1 MPGKHIL
8 FLFSFFYIL
17 SSCVRKDDTQKP
29 DEQDAAKTRWIE
41 QVDSVRIAKCLA
53 GLKISPDAAASIYRI
68 YTENDSQAIW
78 TDSMGMRPQASLAAS
93 FFWKYLSNG
102 VIDSSL
108 FLPGMHGLFDNCIG
122 NLHPNSQSIDGL
134 DAEVLF
140 TCQVV
145 VFFES
150 LLKVRKPS
158 EVGQIE
164 WYIPLR
170 KNQLSSD
177 LNWNSVS
184 APEKL
189 LEESPAHQ
197 QVALLLK
204 ALDRLTSI
212 ERSGGWPLIP
222 AVDKIITLGDTSSVI
237 VAVKRR
243 LSIMGEY
250 TSADTSNRFN
260 KALEEAIR
268 KARRSLGLFDTA
280 LVDSILINRLNI
292 PVSQRIETV
301 KINLERWKWVPRD
314 TANTMIHVNI
324 ASFDLEV
331 VENRKTIKRM
341 SVIAGDTM
349 HHTVMFYDQLQ
360 QIAFSPYWNIPKS
373 ILVRELWP
381 DIRRDRGYLKRK
393 HMEVVK
399 GDKVID
405 PSKVKWSR
413 YNANNFPYFIR
424 QRPGN
429 DNPLGGVKF
438 LFPNPYSI
446 YLHDTPNKSLFD
458 KRIRSFSHGC
468 IRIAEPFW
476 LASYLLKGQPEWT
489 ASAIDSAMNSGQETF
504 INLPYPVPVHI
515 TYFTSW
521 VDEAGTLNFREDVY
535 GHDSRML
542 QAWKSTHEK

>member
-1 MPGKHIL
+1 MTGKHIL
-8 FLFSFFYIL
+8 LALSFFYML
-17 SSCVRKDDTQKP
+17 SSCIRKDDSKKP
-29 DEQDAAKTRWIE
+29 VEQESIKTIWIAK
-41 QVDSVRIAKCLA
+41 VDSIRIANCIA
-53 GLKISPDAAASIYRI
+53 GVKISNEALASVFRI
-68 YTENDSQAIW
+68 YAENDGQVIW
-78 TDSMGMRPQASLAAS
+78 TDSIGMKPQASLAAS

-102 VIDSSL
+102 VVDSAL
-108 FLPGMHGLFDNCIG
+108 FLPGMHGLFDKCIG
-122 NLHPNSQSIDGL
+122 NQHPITQSIDGL

-150 LLKVRKPS
+150 LLKVHKPS

-177 LNWNSVS
+177 LNWKSIS

-197 QVALLLK
+197 QVTLLLK
-204 ALDRLTSI
+204 ALDRLTRI
-212 ERSGGWPLIP
+212 EQSGGWPLISP
-222 AVDKIITLGDTSSVI
+222 VSKSLALGDTSSVLKE
-237 VAVKRR
+237 VKRR
-243 LSIMGEY
+243 LGLMDAYSI
-250 TSADTSNRFN
+250 DTSNRFN
-260 KALEEAIR
+260 KALEEAVK
-268 KARRSLGLFDTA
+268 KARRNFGLYDTA

-314 TANTMIHVNI
+314 TADSMIQVNI
-324 ASFDLEV
+324 AAFELEV
-331 VENRKTIKRM
+331 VQDRKMVKRM
-341 SVIAGDTM
+341 PIIAGDTM
-349 HHTVMFYDQLQ
+349 HHTVMFYDEMQ
-360 QIAFSPYWNIPKS
+360 QIVFSPYWNIPKS
-373 ILVRELWP
+373 ILVEELWP
-381 DIRRDRGYLKRK
+381 DIRRDRQYLNRK

-405 PSKVKWSR
+405 PAQVKWSR
-413 YNANNFPYFIR
+413 YNAYNFPYSIR
-424 QRPGN
+424 QKPGN

-446 YLHDTPNKSLFD
+446 YLHDTPNKTLFD

-476 LASYLLKGQPEWT
+476 LASYLLKGQPEWNAT
-489 ASAIDSAMNSGQETF
+489 AIDSAMKCGQETF
-504 INLPYPVPVHI
+504 VNLPSAIPVHI

-521 VDEAGTLNFREDVY
+521 VDETGMLNFRDDVY
-535 GHDSRML
+535 GHDLRMRKV
-542 QAWKSTHEK
+542 WRSIHDK

>member
-1 MPGKHIL
+1 MTGKSIL
-8 FLFSFFYIL
+8 FLLSFFFIL
-17 SSCVRKDDTQKP
+17 SSCVRKYDTQKP
-29 DEQDAAKTRWIE
+29 VEQDAAKTRWIE

-53 GLKISPDAAASIYRI
+53 GLKISPDAAASVYRI
-68 YTENDSQAIW
+68 YAENDSQAVW
-78 TDSMGMRPQASLAAS
+78 TDSMGMRPQASFAAS

-102 VIDSSL
+102 VIDSAL

-122 NLHPNSQSIDGL
+122 NQHPNPQSIDGP

-170 KNQLSSD
+170 KNQLRSD
-177 LNWNSVS
+177 MNWNSIS

-212 ERSGGWPLIP
+212 ERSGGWPLVP
-222 AVDKIITLGDTSSVI
+222 AVDKIIALGDTSSVL

-243 LSIMGEY
+243 LSIVGEY
-250 TSADTSNRFN
+250 SSADTSNRFN

-268 KARRSLGLFDTA
+268 KARRSLGLYDTA
-280 LVDSILINRLNI
+280 LVDSMLINRLNI

-314 TANTMIHVNI
+314 TANTMIQVNI

-381 DIRRDRGYLKRK
+381 DIRRDRGYLNRK

-413 YNANNFPYFIR
+413 YNANNFPYSIR

-446 YLHDTPNKSLFD
+446 YLHDTPNKTLFD
-458 KRIRSFSHGC
+458 ERIRSFSHGC

-476 LASYLLKGQPEWT
+476 LASYLLKGQPRWST
-489 ASAIDSAMNSGQETF
+489 SAIDSAMKSGQETF
-504 INLPYPVPVHI
+504 VNLPYPVPVHI

-521 VDEAGTLNFREDVY
+521 VDETGTLNFREDVY